1 MARRRNSRGI
11 EKKLMSL
18 AAMLALGCAFSPPVR
33 AVIQSIGLLTL
44 IFFGV
49 GLAALLGFAIYYRR
63 ISSSQNKSSF
73 NPADNPFQKSL
84 RSGVPNATVQPCSPQ
99 SDDHLRQQLYS
110 IDWFQFEKLVGHLYR
125 KLGHAVTFKG
135 GANPD
140 GGIDLIV
147 EMAGQ
152 RKAIQCK
159 HWKGREVGVKTVRE
173 FFGALADA
181 GLSNGVIVSL
191 RGGTPDA
198 KQFASRHSLEILE
211 EGELLRLLR
220 STDAMFDPEVL
231 ELLHDK
237 RKFCP
242 KCNHEMV
249 RRVSRKSVNYGQ
261 EFWGC
266 STYPRCHFKLQ
277 ITSTKEVSNRLSPAV

>member
-1 MARRRNSRGI
+1 MARRQNTRAI
-11 EKKLMSL
+11 EKDLVSL
-18 AAMLALGCAFSPPVR
+18 AAMLALGFSFSPQFR
-33 AVIQSIGLLTL
+33 AVICSLGICALILTA
-44 IFFGV
+44 V
-49 GLAALLGFAIYYRR
+49 GFSALLGFAIYRR
-63 ISSSQNKSSF
+63 LHRPPRDESSF
-73 NPADNPFQKSL
+73 NPVRNPFQKPQRPDAIKARIPVHTSQ
-84 RSGVPNATVQPCSPQ
+84 TV
-99 SDDHLRQQLYS
+99 DDLRQQLYS

-125 KLGHAVTFKG
+125 KLGYAVMFKG

-147 EMAGQ
+147 EKAGQ

-159 HWKGREVGVKTVRE
+159 YWKEREIGVKTTRE

-181 GLSNGVIVSL
+181 GISSGVIVSL
-191 RGGTPDA
+191 RGGTLEA
-198 KQFASRHSLEILE
+198 KQFASRHSLEILAE
-211 EGELLRLLR
+211 RQLLQLLR
-220 STDAMFDPEVL
+220 STGALFDFEVL

-249 RRVSRKSVNYGQ
+249 RRVSRKNANYGQ

-277 ITSTKEVSNRLSPAV
+277 ITPRKELSNRFSPAV